1 MEEKILKGKKN
12 GMAMM
17 LLLVA
22 VYALAIFGLVKSVGG
37 VTSGKGVALYVVLLV
52 VCALY
57 LILGG
62 YRY

>member
-22 VYALAIFGLVKSVGG
+22 VYALAIFGLVKSVSG
-37 VTSGKGVALYVVLLV
+37 VTSGRGVALYVVLLV
-52 VCALY
+52 VC
-57 LILGG
+57 
-62 YRY
+62 